1 MISPERV
8 TSVSE
13 VPRGTCT
20 GTLIPDNS
28 VTSRPP
34 TSTTAAPSCYDNWN
48 ERKCARLK
56 NRNKCERNNVQTN
69 CRRTCESCGNNDSGI
84 MLIPIYSSALFSRNI
99 SEIFKYFIIGHY
111 ISIR

>member
-13 VPRGTCT
+13 VPRGTCS

-28 VTSRPP
+28 VTSRPS

-56 NRNKCERNNVQTN
+56 NRNMCERNNVQTN
-69 CRRTCESCGNNDSGI
+69 CRKTCESCGNNDSGI
-84 MLIPIYSSALFSRNI
+84 MLIPIHSSALLNI
-99 SEIFKYFIIGHY
+99 SKIFKYFIIGHY